1 MARQGICSGAF
12 LFRGTGL
19 DLNKLDIT
27 VIGGGIGGLTC
38 ALALRQRG
46 ANVTVLEQAQAITE
60 VGAGIQVSPNGL
72 RVIEALGLGDAL
84 ARCCVQGEAVSLRNG
99 STGVEVARLDLK
111 RLPQDQR
118 YYFVHRADLVD
129 LLSAAAREQGVAVR
143 LLQRVDTVTP
153 GPKPRIVLATGD
165 FRDTDLAIGADGIHS
180 AVRPVLN
187 AAQKPF
193 FTGQVAWRCIVPNI
207 TGHPP
212 HARVHMGPK
221 RHMVTY
227 PLRDGS
233 LLNVVAVEE
242 RSQWAAE
249 SWSQK
254 DDADNLRKAFAGFD
268 AEVHQ
273 ILSQAEAPG
282 VWGLF
287 RHPVAARWYGQ
298 GVTLLGD
305 AAHPTLPFL
314 AQGANMAM
322 EDAWALAD
330 ALSQASDMDSG
341 LAAYQQRRMARVTR
355 VIDAASKNA
364 RNYHLSPGPF
374 RFAAHTALS
383 LLSRVSPGQ
392 MLGRFDWLYG
402 YDVTRVQMA

>member
-1 MARQGICSGAF
+1 M
-12 LFRGTGL
+12 
-19 DLNKLDIT
+19 DLNALDIT
-27 VIGGGIGGLTC
+27 VTGGGIGGLTC

-46 ANVTVLEQAQAITE
+46 ASVTVLEQAQAITE

-72 RVIEALGLGDAL
+72 RVIEALGLGDDL
-84 ARCCVQGEAVSLRNG
+84 ASRSVQGQAVSLRNG
-99 STGVEVARLDLK
+99 SNGSEVARLDLT
-111 RLPQDQR
+111 RLPPDQR
-118 YYFVHRADLVD
+118 YLFVHRADLVD
-129 LLSAAAREQGVAVR
+129 LLSAAARDQGVTVR

-153 GPKPRIVLATGD
+153 GPRPRIVLATGD
-165 FRDTDLAIGADGIHS
+165 TRDADLVIGADGIHS

-193 FTGQVAWRCIVPNI
+193 FTGQVAWRCIVPNS
-207 TGHPP
+207 TGHPA
-212 HARVHMGPK
+212 HARVHMGPG

-242 RSQWAAE
+242 RAKWAAE

-273 ILSQAEAPG
+273 ILSQANAPG

-287 RHPVAARWYGQ
+287 RHPVAARWHGA
-298 GVTLLGD
+298 GMALLGD

-322 EDAWALAD
+322 EDAWVLAD
-330 ALSQASDMDSG
+330 ALAQASDMDAG
-341 LAAYQQRRMARVTR
+341 LAAYQFRRKERVTR

-374 RFAAHTALS
+374 RFAAHTALG

-402 YDVTRVQMA
+402 YDVTRSQTA

>member
-1 MARQGICSGAF
+1 M
-12 LFRGTGL
+12 
-19 DLNKLDIT
+19 DLKSLDIT
-27 VIGGGIGGLTC
+27 VIGGGIGGLTS

-46 ANVTVLEQAQAITE
+46 ASVTVLEQAEAITE

-72 RVIEALGLGDAL
+72 RVIEALGLANDL
-84 ARCCVQGEAVSLRNG
+84 FARSVQGRAVSLRNG

-111 RLPQDQR
+111 RLPDDQR
-118 YYFVHRADLVD
+118 YLFVHRADLVD
-129 LLSAAAREQGVAVR
+129 LLSAAARAQGVSVR
-143 LLQRVDTVTP
+143 LLQRVDTVTS
-153 GPKPRIVLATGD
+153 GPRPKVVLATGD
-165 FRDTDLAIGADGIHS
+165 QRETDLAIGADGIHS
-180 AVRPVLN
+180 AVRPGLN
-187 AAQKPF
+187 SAQKPF
-193 FTGQVAWRCIVPNI
+193 FTGQVAWRCIVPNT
-207 TGHPP
+207 TGHPA
-212 HARVHMGPK
+212 HARVHMGPG

-227 PLRDGS
+227 PLRDGT

-242 RSQWAAE
+242 RAQWAAE
-249 SWSQK
+249 SWSQR
-254 DDADNLRKAFAGFD
+254 DDADNMRKAFAGFD

-273 ILSQAEAPG
+273 ILSQAENPG

-298 GVTLLGD
+298 GTALLGD

-322 EDAWALAD
+322 EDAWVLAD
-330 ALSQASDMDSG
+330 ALTQAQDLAAG
-341 LAAYQQRRMARVTR
+341 LAEYQQRRKARVTR
-355 VIDAASKNA
+355 VIDAASRNA

-374 RFAAHTALS
+374 RFAAHTALG

-402 YDVTRVQMA
+402 HDVTRTSAG

>member
-1 MARQGICSGAF
+1 M
-12 LFRGTGL
+12 
-19 DLNKLDIT
+19 DLKSLDIT
-27 VIGGGIGGLTC
+27 VIGGGIGGLTS

-46 ANVTVLEQAQAITE
+46 ASVTVLEQAEAITE

-72 RVIEALGLGDAL
+72 RVIEALGLANDL
-84 ARCCVQGEAVSLRNG
+84 FARSVQGRAVSLRNG

-111 RLPQDQR
+111 RLPDDQR
-118 YYFVHRADLVD
+118 YLFVHRADLVD
-129 LLSAAAREQGVAVR
+129 LLSAAARAQGVSVR
-143 LLQRVDTVTP
+143 LLQRVDTVTS
-153 GPKPRIVLATGD
+153 GPRPKVVLATGD
-165 FRDTDLAIGADGIHS
+165 QRETDLAIGADGIHS
-180 AVRPVLN
+180 AVRPGLN
-187 AAQKPF
+187 SAQKPF
-193 FTGQVAWRCIVPNI
+193 FTGQVAWRCIVPNT
-207 TGHPP
+207 TGHPA
-212 HARVHMGPK
+212 HARVHMGPG

-227 PLRDGS
+227 PLRDGT

-242 RSQWAAE
+242 RAQWAAE
-249 SWSQK
+249 SWSQR
-254 DDADNLRKAFAGFD
+254 DDADNMRKAFAGFD

-273 ILSQAEAPG
+273 ILSQAENPG

-298 GVTLLGD
+298 GTALLGD

-322 EDAWALAD
+322 EDAWVLAD
-330 ALSQASDMDSG
+330 ALTQAQDLGAG
-341 LAAYQQRRMARVTR
+341 LAEYQQRRKARVTR
-355 VIDAASKNA
+355 VIDAASRNA

-374 RFAAHTALS
+374 RFAAHTALG

-402 YDVTRVQMA
+402 HDVTRTSAG

>member
-1 MARQGICSGAF
+1 M
-12 LFRGTGL
+12 
-19 DLNKLDIT
+19 DLSTLDIT

-38 ALALRQRG
+38 ALALRRRG
-46 ANVTVLEQAQAITE
+46 ASVTVLEQAQQITE

-72 RVIEALGLGDAL
+72 RVIEALGLGGDL
-84 ARCCVQGEAVSLRNG
+84 ACRCVQGQAVSLRNG
-99 STGVEVARLDLK
+99 STGAEVARLDLS

-118 YYFVHRADLVD
+118 YFFVHRADLVD
-129 LLSAAAREQGVAVR
+129 LLSATARAAGVQVR
-143 LLQRVDTVTP
+143 LLQRVDTLVP
-153 GPKPRIVLATGD
+153 GNRPRIVLATGD
-165 FRDTDLAIGADGIHS
+165 CRETDLVIGADGIHS

-187 AAQKPF
+187 AAQRPF

-212 HARVHMGPK
+212 HARVHMGPG
-221 RHMVTY
+221 RHIVTY
-227 PLRDGS
+227 PLRDGT

-242 RSQWAAE
+242 RAQWAAE

-273 ILSQAEAPG
+273 ILSQANAPG

-287 RHPVAARWYGQ
+287 RHPVAARWHGPS
-298 GVTLLGD
+298 VALLGD

-322 EDAWALAD
+322 EDAWVLAD
-330 ALSQASDMDSG
+330 ALAQAPDKEVG
-341 LAAYQQRRMARVTR
+341 LAAYQQRRKARVTR

-374 RFAAHTALS
+374 RFAAHTALGV
-383 LLSRVSPGQ
+383 LSRVSPDK

-402 YDVTRVQMA
+402 YDVTKAA

>member
-1 MARQGICSGAF
+1 M
-12 LFRGTGL
+12 
-19 DLNKLDIT
+19 DLSTLDIT

-46 ANVTVLEQAQAITE
+46 ASVTVLEQAQQITE

-72 RVIEALGLGDAL
+72 RVIEALGLGGDL
-84 ARCCVQGEAVSLRNG
+84 ACRCVQGQAVSLRNG
-99 STGVEVARLDLK
+99 STGAEVARLDLS

-118 YYFVHRADLVD
+118 YFFVHRADLVD
-129 LLSAAAREQGVAVR
+129 LLSATARAAGVQVR
-143 LLQRVDTVTP
+143 LLQRVDTLVP
-153 GPKPRIVLATGD
+153 GNRPRIVLATGD
-165 FRDTDLAIGADGIHS
+165 CRETDLVIGADGIHS

-187 AAQKPF
+187 AAQRPF

-212 HARVHMGPK
+212 HARVHMGPG
-221 RHMVTY
+221 RHIVTY
-227 PLRDGS
+227 PLRDGT

-242 RSQWAAE
+242 RAQWAAE

-273 ILSQAEAPG
+273 ILSQANAPG

-287 RHPVAARWYGQ
+287 RHPVAARWHGPS
-298 GVTLLGD
+298 VALLGD

-322 EDAWALAD
+322 EDAWVLAD
-330 ALSQASDMDSG
+330 ALAQAPDKEVG
-341 LAAYQQRRMARVTR
+341 LAAYQQRRKARVTR

-374 RFAAHTALS
+374 RFAAHTALGV
-383 LLSRVSPGQ
+383 LSRVSPDK

-402 YDVTRVQMA
+402 YDVTKAA

>member
-1 MARQGICSGAF
+1 
-12 LFRGTGL
+12 L
-19 DLNKLDIT
+19 DLSTLDIT

-38 ALALRQRG
+38 ALALRRRG
-46 ANVTVLEQAQAITE
+46 ASVTVLEQAQQITE

-72 RVIEALGLGDAL
+72 RVIEALGLGDDL
-84 ARCCVQGEAVSLRNG
+84 ACRCVQGQAVSLRNG
-99 STGVEVARLDLK
+99 STGAEVARLDLS

-118 YYFVHRADLVD
+118 YFFVHRADLVD
-129 LLSAAAREQGVAVR
+129 LLSATARAAGVQVR
-143 LLQRVDTVTP
+143 LLQRVDTLVP
-153 GPKPRIVLATGD
+153 GNRPRIVLATGD
-165 FRDTDLAIGADGIHS
+165 CRETDLVIGADGIHS

-187 AAQKPF
+187 AAQRPF

-212 HARVHMGPK
+212 HARVHMGPG
-221 RHMVTY
+221 RHIVTY
-227 PLRDGS
+227 PLRDGT

-242 RSQWAAE
+242 RAQWAAE

-273 ILSQAEAPG
+273 ILSQANAPG

-287 RHPVAARWYGQ
+287 RHPVAARWHGPS
-298 GVTLLGD
+298 VALLGD

-322 EDAWALAD
+322 EDAWVLAD
-330 ALSQASDMDSG
+330 ALAQAPDKEVG
-341 LAAYQQRRMARVTR
+341 LAAYQQRRKARVTR

-374 RFAAHTALS
+374 RFAAHTALGV
-383 LLSRVSPGQ
+383 LSRVSPDK

-402 YDVTRVQMA
+402 YDVTKAA

>member
-1 MARQGICSGAF
+1 M
-12 LFRGTGL
+12 
-19 DLNKLDIT
+19 DLSTLDIT

-46 ANVTVLEQAQAITE
+46 ASVTVLEQAQQITE

-72 RVIEALGLGDAL
+72 RVIEALGLGDDL
-84 ARCCVQGEAVSLRNG
+84 ASRCVQGQAVSLRNG
-99 STGVEVARLDLK
+99 STGAEVARLDLS
-111 RLPQDQR
+111 RLPPDQR
-118 YYFVHRADLVD
+118 YFFVHRADLVD
-129 LLSAAAREQGVAVR
+129 LLSATARAAGVQVR
-143 LLQRVDTVTP
+143 LLQRVDTLVP
-153 GPKPRIVLATGD
+153 GNRPRIVLATGD
-165 FRDTDLAIGADGIHS
+165 CRETDLAIGADGIHS

-187 AAQKPF
+187 AAQRPF

-212 HARVHMGPK
+212 HARVHMGPG
-221 RHMVTY
+221 RHIVTY
-227 PLRDGS
+227 PLRDGT

-242 RSQWAAE
+242 RAQWAAE

-273 ILSQAEAPG
+273 ILSQANAPG

-287 RHPVAARWYGQ
+287 RHPVAARWHGPS
-298 GVTLLGD
+298 VALLGD

-322 EDAWALAD
+322 EDAWVLAD
-330 ALSQASDMDSG
+330 ALAQAPDKEVG
-341 LAAYQQRRMARVTR
+341 LAAYQQRRKARVTR

-374 RFAAHTALS
+374 RFAAHTALGV
-383 LLSRVSPGQ
+383 LSRVSPDK

-402 YDVTRVQMA
+402 YDVTKAA

>member
-1 MARQGICSGAF
+1 M
-12 LFRGTGL
+12 
-19 DLNKLDIT
+19 DLKALDIT

-46 ANVTVLEQAQAITE
+46 ARVTVLEQAQAITE

-84 ARCCVQGEAVSLRNG
+84 TGRSVQAQAVSLRNG
-99 STGVEVARLDLK
+99 STGAEVAQLDLT
-111 RLPQDQR
+111 RLPPDQR
-118 YYFVHRADLVD
+118 YFFVHRADLVD
-129 LLSAAAREQGVAVR
+129 LLSAAARDQGVAVR
-143 LLQRVDTVTP
+143 LLQQVDTVIP
-153 GPKPRIVLATGD
+153 GDRPRIVLATGD
-165 FRDTDLAIGADGIHS
+165 SRETDLAIGADGIHS

-193 FTGQVAWRCIVPNI
+193 FTGQVAWRCIVPNV
-207 TGHPP
+207 TGHPA
-212 HARVHMGPK
+212 HARVHMGPG

-233 LLNVVAVEE
+233 VLNVVAVEE
-242 RSQWAAE
+242 RGEWAAE

-287 RHPVAARWYGQ
+287 RHPVAARWHGK
-298 GVTLLGD
+298 GMALLGD

-322 EDAWALAD
+322 EDAWVLAD
-330 ALSQASDMDSG
+330 ALDTAPDMSTG
-341 LAAYQQRRMARVTR
+341 LAAYQQRRKARVTR

-364 RNYHLSPGPF
+364 RNYHLSPGPI
-374 RFAAHTALS
+374 RFAAHTALG

-392 MLGRFDWLYG
+392 MLARFDWLYG
-402 YDVTRVQMA
+402 HDVTEAA

>member
-1 MARQGICSGAF
+1 
-12 LFRGTGL
+12 L
-19 DLNKLDIT
+19 DLSTLDIT

-46 ANVTVLEQAQAITE
+46 ASVTVLEQAQQITE

-72 RVIEALGLGDAL
+72 RVIEALGLGDDL
-84 ARCCVQGEAVSLRNG
+84 TSRCVQGQAVSLRNG
-99 STGVEVARLDLK
+99 STGAEVARLDLS

-118 YYFVHRADLVD
+118 YFFVHRADLVD
-129 LLSAAAREQGVAVR
+129 LLSATARAAGVQVR
-143 LLQRVDTVTP
+143 LLQRVDTLVP
-153 GPKPRIVLATGD
+153 GNRPRIVLATGD
-165 FRDTDLAIGADGIHS
+165 CRETDLAIGADGIHS

-187 AAQKPF
+187 AAQRPF

-212 HARVHMGPK
+212 HARVHMGPG
-221 RHMVTY
+221 RHIVTY
-227 PLRDGS
+227 PLRDGT

-242 RSQWAAE
+242 RAQWAAE

-273 ILSQAEAPG
+273 ILSQANAPG

-287 RHPVAARWYGQ
+287 RHPVAARWHGPS
-298 GVTLLGD
+298 VALLGD

-322 EDAWALAD
+322 EDAWVLAD
-330 ALSQASDMDSG
+330 ALAQAPDKEVG
-341 LAAYQQRRMARVTR
+341 LAAYQQRRKARVTR

-374 RFAAHTALS
+374 RFAAHTALGV
-383 LLSRVSPGQ
+383 LSRVSPDK

-402 YDVTRVQMA
+402 YDVTKAA

>member
-1 MARQGICSGAF
+1 MS
-12 LFRGTGL
+12 
-19 DLNKLDIT
+19 

-38 ALALRQRG
+38 ALALRQHG
-46 ANVTVLEQAQAITE
+46 ANVTILEQAQAITE

-72 RVIEALGLGDAL
+72 RVIEALGLGDPL
-84 ARCCVQGEAVSLRNG
+84 TERSVQGQAVSLRNG
-99 STGVEVARLDLK
+99 STGAEVARLDLT
-111 RLPQDQR
+111 RLPDDQR
-118 YYFVHRADLVD
+118 YLFVHRADLVD
-129 LLSAAAREQGVAVR
+129 LLSGAARQQGVKMR
-143 LLQRVDTVTP
+143 LLQRVDTVAP
-153 GPKPRIVLATGD
+153 GVRPVIRLATGD
-165 FRDTDLAIGADGIHS
+165 TREADLVIGADGIHS
-180 AVRPVLN
+180 ALRPVLN
-187 AAQKPF
+187 APQKPF
-193 FTGQVAWRCIVPNI
+193 FTGQVAWRCIVPNT

-233 LLNVVAVEE
+233 VLNVVAVEE
-242 RSQWAAE
+242 RKTWAAE

-254 DDADNLRKAFAGFD
+254 DDADNMRKAFAGFD

-287 RHPVAARWYGQ
+287 RHPVAQTWYGE
-298 GVTLLGD
+298 GVALLGD

-322 EDAWALAD
+322 EDAWVLAD
-330 ALSQASDMDSG
+330 ALVQAPDIETG
-341 LAAYQQRRMARVTR
+341 LTSFQMRRKPRVSR

-374 RFAAHTALS
+374 RFAAHTALG
-383 LLSRVSPGQ
+383 LLSRLSPGQ
-392 MLGRFDWLYG
+392 MLSRFDWLYG
-402 YDVTRVQMA
+402 HDVTQPHMA

>member
-1 MARQGICSGAF
+1 M
-12 LFRGTGL
+12 
-19 DLNKLDIT
+19 DLNALDIT

-46 ANVTVLEQAQAITE
+46 ASVTVLEQAQAITE

-72 RVIEALGLGDAL
+72 RVIEALGLGDDL
-84 ARCCVQGEAVSLRNG
+84 ASRSVQGQAVSLRNG
-99 STGVEVARLDLK
+99 STGSEVARLDLT
-111 RLPQDQR
+111 RLPSDQR
-118 YYFVHRADLVD
+118 YLFVHRADLVD
-129 LLSAAAREQGVAVR
+129 LLSAAARDQGVTVR

-153 GPKPRIVLATGD
+153 GPRPRIVLATGD
-165 FRDTDLAIGADGIHS
+165 TRDADLVIGADGIHS
-180 AVRPVLN
+180 AARPVLN
-187 AAQKPF
+187 ATQKPF
-193 FTGQVAWRCIVPNI
+193 FTGQVAWRCIVPNS
-207 TGHPP
+207 TGHPA
-212 HARVHMGPK
+212 HARVHMGPG

-242 RSQWAAE
+242 RAQWAAE

-273 ILSQAEAPG
+273 ILSQANAPG

-287 RHPVAARWYGQ
+287 RHPVAARWHGA
-298 GVTLLGD
+298 GMALLGD

-322 EDAWALAD
+322 EDAWVLAD
-330 ALSQASDMDSG
+330 ALAQASDMDAG
-341 LAAYQQRRMARVTR
+341 LAAYQLRRKARVTR

-374 RFAAHTALS
+374 RFAAHSALG

-402 YDVTRVQMA
+402 YDVTRSQIA

>member
-1 MARQGICSGAF
+1 
-12 LFRGTGL
+12 L
-19 DLNKLDIT
+19 DLSTLDIT

-46 ANVTVLEQAQAITE
+46 ASVTVLEQAQQITE

-72 RVIEALGLGDAL
+72 RVIEALGLGDDL
-84 ARCCVQGEAVSLRNG
+84 TSRCVQGQAVSLRNG
-99 STGVEVARLDLK
+99 STGAEVARLDLS

-118 YYFVHRADLVD
+118 YFFVHRADLVD
-129 LLSAAAREQGVAVR
+129 LLSATARAAGVQVR
-143 LLQRVDTVTP
+143 LLQRVDTLVP
-153 GPKPRIVLATGD
+153 GNRPRIVLATGD
-165 FRDTDLAIGADGIHS
+165 CRETDLVIGADGIHS

-187 AAQKPF
+187 AAQRPF

-212 HARVHMGPK
+212 HARVHMGPG
-221 RHMVTY
+221 RHIVTY
-227 PLRDGS
+227 PLRDGT

-242 RSQWAAE
+242 RAQWAAE

-273 ILSQAEAPG
+273 ILSQANAPG

-287 RHPVAARWYGQ
+287 RHPVAARWHGPS
-298 GVTLLGD
+298 VALLGD

-322 EDAWALAD
+322 EDAWVLAD
-330 ALSQASDMDSG
+330 ALAQAPDKEVG
-341 LAAYQQRRMARVTR
+341 LAAYQQRRKARVTR

-374 RFAAHTALS
+374 RFAAHTALGV
-383 LLSRVSPGQ
+383 LSRVSPDK

-402 YDVTRVQMA
+402 YDVTKAA

>member
-1 MARQGICSGAF
+1 MNLQ
-12 LFRGTGL
+12 
-19 DLNKLDIT
+19 DLDIT

-46 ANVTVLEQAQAITE
+46 ASVTVLEQAQAITE

-72 RVIEALGLGDAL
+72 RVIEALGLSDGL
-84 ARCCVQGEAVSLRNG
+84 AKCCIQGKAVSLRNG
-99 STGVEVARLDLK
+99 STGAEVARLDLT
-111 RLPQDQR
+111 RLPSDQR
-118 YYFVHRADLVD
+118 YFFVHRADLVD
-129 LLSAAAREQGVAVR
+129 LLSAAARAEGVAVR
-143 LLQRVDTVTP
+143 LLQRVDTVTT
-153 GPKPRIVLATGD
+153 GTRPRIVLATGD
-165 FRDTDLAIGADGIHS
+165 TREADLVIGADGIHS

-193 FTGQVAWRCIVPNI
+193 FTGQVAWRCIVPNT

-227 PLRDGS
+227 PLRDGRI
-233 LLNVVAVEE
+233 LNVVAVEE
-242 RSQWAAE
+242 RAQWAAE
-249 SWSQK
+249 SWSQT
-254 DDADNLRKAFAGFD
+254 DNADNLRKAFSGFD

-273 ILSQAEAPG
+273 ILSQADAPG

-287 RHPVAARWYGQ
+287 RHPVAARWYGS
-298 GVTLLGD
+298 GVALLGD

-322 EDAWALAD
+322 EDAWVLAD
-330 ALSQASDMDSG
+330 ALSNAPDMDTA
-341 LAAYQQRRMARVTR
+341 LATYQQRRRARVTR

-374 RFAAHTALS
+374 RFAAHTALG

-392 MLGRFDWLYG
+392 MLARFDWLYG
-402 YDVTRVQMA
+402 HDVTAAG

>member
-1 MARQGICSGAF
+1 MDLGA
-12 LFRGTGL
+12 
-19 DLNKLDIT
+19 LDIT

-46 ANVTVLEQAQAITE
+46 AQVTVLEQAEAITE

-72 RVIEALGLGDAL
+72 RVIEALGLGDGL
-84 ARCCVQGEAVSLRNG
+84 AAASVQARAVSLRNG
-99 STGVEVARLDLK
+99 STGAEVARLDLT
-111 RLPQDQR
+111 RLSSEQR
-118 YYFVHRADLVD
+118 YFFVHRADLVD
-129 LLSAAAREQGVAVR
+129 LLSATARAQGVCIR

-153 GPKPRIVLATGD
+153 NERPRIRLATGD

-193 FTGQVAWRCIVPNI
+193 FTGQVAWRCIVPNV
-207 TGHPP
+207 TGHPA
-212 HARVHMGPK
+212 HARVHMGPG

-233 LLNVVAVEE
+233 VLNVVAVEE
-242 RSQWAAE
+242 RSEWAAE
-249 SWSQK
+249 SWSQT

-273 ILSQAEAPG
+273 ILSQAESPG

-287 RHPVAARWYGQ
+287 RHPVAATWHGP
-298 GVTLLGD
+298 GLAILGD
-305 AAHPTLPFL
+305 SAHPTLPFL

-322 EDAWALAD
+322 EDAWVLAD
-330 ALSQASDMDSG
+330 SLASAPDLQTG
-341 LAAYQQRRMARVTR
+341 LASYQQRRRARVTR

-374 RFAAHTALS
+374 RFVAHTALG

-392 MLGRFDWLYG
+392 MLRRFDWLYG
-402 YDVTRVQMA
+402 HDVTAAAAV

>member
-1 MARQGICSGAF
+1 M
-12 LFRGTGL
+12 
-19 DLNKLDIT
+19 DLSTLDIT

-38 ALALRQRG
+38 ALALRRRG
-46 ANVTVLEQAQAITE
+46 ASVTVLEQAQQITE

-72 RVIEALGLGDAL
+72 RVIEALGLGGDL
-84 ARCCVQGEAVSLRNG
+84 ACRCVQGQAVSLRNG
-99 STGVEVARLDLK
+99 STGAEVARLDLS

-118 YYFVHRADLVD
+118 YFFVHRADLVD
-129 LLSAAAREQGVAVR
+129 LLSATARAAGVQVR
-143 LLQRVDTVTP
+143 LLQRVDTLVP
-153 GPKPRIVLATGD
+153 GNRPRIVLATGD
-165 FRDTDLAIGADGIHS
+165 CRETDLVIGADGIHS

-187 AAQKPF
+187 AAQRPF

-212 HARVHMGPK
+212 HARVHMGPG

-227 PLRDGS
+227 PLRDGT

-242 RSQWAAE
+242 RAQWAAE

-273 ILSQAEAPG
+273 ILSQANAPG

-287 RHPVAARWYGQ
+287 RHPVAARWHGPS
-298 GVTLLGD
+298 VALLGD

-322 EDAWALAD
+322 EDAWVLAD
-330 ALSQASDMDSG
+330 ALAQAPDKEVG
-341 LAAYQQRRMARVTR
+341 LAAYQQRRKARVTR

-374 RFAAHTALS
+374 RFAAHTALGV
-383 LLSRVSPGQ
+383 LSRVSPDK

-402 YDVTRVQMA
+402 YDVTKAA

>member
-1 MARQGICSGAF
+1 
-12 LFRGTGL
+12 
-19 DLNKLDIT
+19 
-27 VIGGGIGGLTC
+27 
-38 ALALRQRG
+38 
-46 ANVTVLEQAQAITE
+46 
-60 VGAGIQVSPNGL
+60 L
-72 RVIEALGLGDAL
+72 RVIEALGLGGDL
-84 ARCCVQGEAVSLRNG
+84 ACRCVQGQAVSLRNG
-99 STGVEVARLDLK
+99 STGAEVARLDLS

-118 YYFVHRADLVD
+118 YFFVHRADLVD
-129 LLSAAAREQGVAVR
+129 LLSATARAAGVQVR
-143 LLQRVDTVTP
+143 LLQRVDTLVP
-153 GPKPRIVLATGD
+153 GNRPRIVLATGD
-165 FRDTDLAIGADGIHS
+165 CRETDLVIGADGIHS

-187 AAQKPF
+187 AAQRPF

-212 HARVHMGPK
+212 HARVHMGPG
-221 RHMVTY
+221 RHIVTY
-227 PLRDGS
+227 PLRDGT

-242 RSQWAAE
+242 RAQWAAE

-273 ILSQAEAPG
+273 ILSQANAPG

-287 RHPVAARWYGQ
+287 RHPVAARWHGPS
-298 GVTLLGD
+298 VALLGD

-322 EDAWALAD
+322 EDAWVLAD
-330 ALSQASDMDSG
+330 ALAQAPDKEVG
-341 LAAYQQRRMARVTR
+341 LAAYQQRRKARVTR

-374 RFAAHTALS
+374 RFAAHTALGV
-383 LLSRVSPGQ
+383 LSRVSPDK

-402 YDVTRVQMA
+402 YDVTKAA

>member
-1 MARQGICSGAF
+1 
-12 LFRGTGL
+12 L
-19 DLNKLDIT
+19 DLSTLDIT

-46 ANVTVLEQAQAITE
+46 ASVTVLEQAQQITE

-72 RVIEALGLGDAL
+72 RVIEALGLGDDL
-84 ARCCVQGEAVSLRNG
+84 ASRCVQGQAVSLRNG
-99 STGVEVARLDLK
+99 STGAEVARLDLS

-118 YYFVHRADLVD
+118 YFFVHRADLVD
-129 LLSAAAREQGVAVR
+129 LLSATARAAGVQVR
-143 LLQRVDTVTP
+143 LLQRVDTLVP
-153 GPKPRIVLATGD
+153 GNRPRIVLATGD
-165 FRDTDLAIGADGIHS
+165 CRETDLVIGADGIHS

-187 AAQKPF
+187 AAQRPF

-212 HARVHMGPK
+212 HARVHMGPG
-221 RHMVTY
+221 RHIVTY
-227 PLRDGS
+227 PLRDGT

-242 RSQWAAE
+242 RAQWAAE

-273 ILSQAEAPG
+273 ILSQANAPG

-287 RHPVAARWYGQ
+287 RHPVAARWHGPS
-298 GVTLLGD
+298 VALLGD

-322 EDAWALAD
+322 EDAWVLAD
-330 ALSQASDMDSG
+330 ALAQAPDKEVG
-341 LAAYQQRRMARVTR
+341 LAAYQQRRKARVTR

-374 RFAAHTALS
+374 RFAAHTALGV
-383 LLSRVSPGQ
+383 LSRVSPDK

-402 YDVTRVQMA
+402 YDVTKAA